1 MIYLWFLT
9 YFLSLWCT
17 TLYALQTLNHQIIF
31 IEFIQQ
37 IKCNGP
43 HFHYPL
49 PIGTSSTVIGSVA
62 FLPVPTALIHPYS
75 HFLNHLH
82 LWKLCKLLL
91 EMIIHI
97 HGFLLYPLHLKGLSL
112 KSPKALE
119 IITNPTPPP
128 QLLPS
133 RVNLLLCWLTISI
146 IIHCPHGPRFLLYP
160 LHLNSLSLKSSKAL
174 KAITAPTASCCS
186 QISSCFWSPL
196 DLINIWLIHAG
207 SISSVPYLLNRR
219 DFSACFLQVL
229 TLAVPTNSWTTVIA
243 GRYN

>member
-1 MIYLWFLT
+1 MWHFNQSQLPSFTPIPTSWTICISGSYANCCLRWSYISMASYCTHSFSKAYLW
-9 YFLSLWCT
+9 SL
-17 TLYALQTLNHQIIF
+17 L
-31 IEFIQQ
+31 
-37 IKCNGP
+37 K
-43 HFHYPL
+43 PL
-49 PIGTSSTVIGSVA
+49 RSSQPQ
-62 FLPVPTALIHPYS
+62 LPP
-75 HFLNHLH
+75 
-82 LWKLCKLLL
+82 
-91 EMIIHI
+91 
-97 HGFLLYPLHLKGLSL
+97 
-112 KSPKALE
+112 
-119 IITNPTPPP
+119 PPP

-186 QISSCFWSPL
+186 QISCCFWSPL

-229 TLAVPTNSWTTVIA
+229 TLAVPTNSWTNVICWQVQLDPIESGSNGELTV
-243 GRYN
+243 